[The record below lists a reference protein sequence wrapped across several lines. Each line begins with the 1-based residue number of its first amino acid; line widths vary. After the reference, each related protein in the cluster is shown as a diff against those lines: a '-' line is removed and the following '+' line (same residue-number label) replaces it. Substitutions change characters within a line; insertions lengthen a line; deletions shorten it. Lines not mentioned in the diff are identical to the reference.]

1 MENNVSNLRL
11 SKEAIASRMFRNA
24 ARTWGYND
32 TDLDNF
38 DPLVR
43 LLVEACAVEV
53 YNINN
58 EINNVQQRML
68 ERLARLLTPEVNTS
82 AKPAHSILHSKS
94 SEPYSN
100 VYPSIQFF
108 HHKKIASKLNG
119 PLDSNI
125 DLFFS
130 PVGNYKIFDGD
141 VKFIACGSNVYS
153 VNEVQTKESF
163 IRSENKLPAYTAWI
177 GVELNA
183 RIETLEGLSFFIDF
197 KNLSNKDSLLD
208 ILSYTK
214 WNYVDTS
221 LQMAQGIWDAAKD
234 QVSSDTLYGLDEFKL
249 TPNLEQGIYQFYKK
263 HFLTIEHSTLPQEA
277 IHNGRSKYPTEFD
290 KVFEAHELNGFQNN
304 LSWFKITF
312 PAVFDEQILD
322 ELSVSINC
330 YPVMNRHLNEVRYR
344 LQSHFNIIPLV
355 TSEQFLDIQSV
366 QNIAGKT
373 YVANPIEKNDLSE
386 KGTYALRSSGVE
398 RFDTRNANDHL
409 NYLTEL
415 LRDESNAFAA
425 YGQDFIASI
434 IKELKQNIAQI
445 EQKVQ
450 QNSVAINQRSTF
462 LFLKPFEEN
471 ENIFVE
477 FWSTNGELANLIRSG
492 VKLDLYNGTDIHR
505 ESIVL
510 MSNTIGGK
518 DKLRNTE
525 LVASYKNT
533 LLSRGRIVTQQDI
546 KNVCQQV
553 FGNKMQKAE
562 VKKGIIVSAK
572 PEEGL
577 VNSVDVCVT
586 TIKQVNEEELQALQ
600 HELLIKLQQGS
611 VVFSNYRV
619 ILN

>member
-24 ARTWGYND
+24 ARMWGYND

-68 ERLARLLTPEVNTS
+68 ERLSRLLTPEVNTS
-82 AKPAHSILHSKS
+82 ARPSHAILHGKS
-94 SEPYSN
+94 LEPISN
-100 VYPSIQFF
+100 VYPSVQFF

-130 PVGNYKIFDGD
+130 PTANYKIFDGD
-141 VKFIACGSNVYS
+141 VKFIACGSNVYA
-153 VNEVQTKESF
+153 VNDTQTKESF
-163 IRSENKLPAYTAWI
+163 IRSENKLPAYTAWVA
-177 GVELNA
+177 VELNN
-183 RIETLEGLSFFIDF
+183 RVESLEGLSFFIDF
-197 KNLSNKDSLLD
+197 KNLSEKDSLLD
-208 ILSYTK
+208 LLPYSK
-214 WNYVDTS
+214 WNFNNNS
-221 LQMAQGIWDAAKD
+221 LQMAQGIWEAVNNQIA
-234 QVSSDTLYGLDEFKL
+234 SDTLYGIDEFKL
-249 TPNLEQGIYQFYKK
+249 TPNVEQGVYQFYKK
-263 HFLTIEHSTLPQEA
+263 HFITIEHSTIPHEA
-277 IHNGRSKYPTEFD
+277 IHNGRSKYPAEFE
-290 KVFEAHELNGFQNN
+290 KVFEAHELNTFQNN
-304 LSWFKITF
+304 LCWFKINF
-312 PAVFDEQILD
+312 PANFDEQILD

-344 LQSHFNIIPLV
+344 LQSHFNIIPLI
-355 TSEQFLDIQSV
+355 TNEQFLDIKSV
-366 QNIAGKT
+366 QNISGKT
-373 YVANPIEKNDLSE
+373 YVANPIEKDDLSE
-386 KGTYALRSSGVE
+386 KGTYAVRSSGVE
-398 RFDTRNANDHL
+398 RFDSRNANEHL

-425 YGQDFIASI
+425 YGQDFISSLI
-434 IKELKQNIAQI
+434 RELKQNISQI

-450 QNSVAINQRSTF
+450 QNSVAISQRSTF

-477 FWSTNGELANLIRSG
+477 FWSTNGELSNLIRSG
-492 VKLDLYNGTDIHR
+492 TKLDLYSGSDIHR
-505 ESIVL
+505 ESLVL
-510 MSNTIGGK
+510 MTTTIGGK

-525 LVASYKNT
+525 LVAAYKNT

-546 KNVCQQV
+546 KNACQQV
-553 FGNKMQKAE
+553 FGSKMQKAE
-562 VKKGIIVSAK
+562 VKKGIAMSTK
-572 PEEGL
+572 PDEGL
-577 VNSVDVCVT
+577 INTVDVTVAT
-586 TIKQVNEEELQALQ
+586 NKQLNEEELQALQ

-611 VVFSNYRV
+611 VVMTNYRV
-619 ILN
+619 FLN

>member
-1 MENNVSNLRL
+1 MDNNVSNLRL

-82 AKPAHSILHSKS
+82 ARPAHSILHSKCL
-94 SEPYSN
+94 EPVSN
-100 VYPSIQFF
+100 VYPSVQFF

-130 PVGNYKIFDGD
+130 PIGNYKIFDGD
-141 VKFIACGSNVYS
+141 VKFIACGSNVYM

-163 IRSENKLPAYTAWI
+163 IRSENKLPAYTAWVA
-177 GVELNA
+177 VELNA
-183 RIETLEGLSFFIDF
+183 RIESLEGLSFFIDF
-197 KNLSNKDSLLD
+197 KNLSDKESLLD
-208 ILSYTK
+208 ILPYTK
-214 WNYVDTS
+214 WSYNDNS
-221 LQMAQGIWDAAKD
+221 LQMAQGIWDAANNKI
-234 QVSSDTLYGLDEFKL
+234 SSDTLYGVDEFKL
-249 TPNLEQGIYQFYKK
+249 TPNIEQGIYQFYKK
-263 HFLTIEHSTLPQEA
+263 HFISIGHCTITQEG
-277 IHNGRSKYPTEFD
+277 IHNGRNKYPSEFE

-304 LSWFKITF
+304 LAWFKITF
-312 PAVFDEQILD
+312 PANFDEQILD

-344 LQSHFNIIPLV
+344 LQSYFNIIPLI
-355 TSEQFLDIQSV
+355 TNEQFLDIRSV
-366 QNIAGKT
+366 QNISGKT
-373 YVANPIEKNDLSE
+373 YVANPIEKSDLSE

-398 RFDTRNANDHL
+398 RFDSRNANEHL

-425 YGQDFIASI
+425 YGQDFIASL

-450 QNSVAINQRSTF
+450 QNSVAISQRSTF
-462 LFLKPFEEN
+462 LFLKPYDEN

-492 VKLDLYNGTDIHR
+492 VKLELYSGTDIHR

-510 MSNTIGGK
+510 MTNTVGGK
-518 DKLRNTE
+518 DKLKNTE
-525 LVASYKNT
+525 LVTAYKNT

-546 KNVCQQV
+546 KNACQQV
-553 FGNKMQKAE
+553 FSNKMQKAE
-562 VKKGIIVSAK
+562 VKKGIAMSAK
-572 PEEGL
+572 PDEGL
-577 VNSVDVCVT
+577 INTVDVTVT
-586 TIKQVNEEELQALQ
+586 TNKQLNEEELQALQ